1 MDVSIAHSGV
11 RVRPDLVVEVAAW
24 VDGKPIR
31 VDLDPDAIRRLLGA
45 EIDDPKAMF
54 VSLQRKLETIRMAIE
69 AYVFA
74 RGAPLDQHFVL
85 SWRDLSALRR
95 TGRWQAPESAEACT
109 LPIGAM
115 SGPQQASVFGD
126 R

>member
-54 VSLQRKLETIRMAIE
+54 VSLQRKLETIRLAIK

-85 SWRDLSALRR
+85 SWRDLSAFAEDR
-95 TGRWQAPESAEACT
+95 TVVDARA
-109 LPIGAM
+109 
-115 SGPQQASVFGD
+115 